1 MALGLA
7 LGTKTTALGHA
18 VLAAV
23 VVVSSRWAWR
33 GQGRGRVLGA
43 GLLAA
48 AIPSAFWYVRGALLF
63 GNPIHPIRLPGL
75 AEGTTAE
82 DMSGTWDVERMGMT
96 SRWEWLSFPFVDPEY
111 SDETGFGALL
121 VALGVL
127 ALLETLAALAG
138 AVRVRRSPAARGDAV
153 THGRLALLLV
163 AALVVFWFLA
173 ARTPR
178 FNLPLLA
185 LFAAAAAPGL
195 DRLVEYGRALRLAAA
210 SLLLV
215 SVTLALS
222 LRYHGW
228 GVGPPEVRSADLEDD
243 WPGIPP
249 GIDALPPSVVYNDTD
264 AEESSQP
271 SNYKLF
277 GLDHRHLVYDHPGLA
292 SGAGTPLEYRARLR
306 ALGVDYVFLRI
317 RRGEA
322 PPPRYAAEVLEP
334 VLVREGPAFW
344 SAVYR
349 VR

>member
-1 MALGLA
+1 M
-7 LGTKTTALGHA
+7 
-18 VLAAV
+18 
-23 VVVSSRWAWR
+23 
-33 GQGRGRVLGA
+33 
-43 GLLAA
+43 
-48 AIPSAFWYVRGALLF
+48 
-63 GNPIHPIRLPGL
+63 
-75 AEGTTAE
+75 TAE
-82 DMSGTWDVERMGMT
+82 DMSGTWDIERMGMA
-96 SRWEWLSFPFVDPEY
+96 SRLEWLSFPFADPEY

-121 VALGVL
+121 VAQGAL
-127 ALLETLAALAG
+127 ALVGALAAGAA
-138 AVRVRRSPAARGDAV
+138 AVRTRRGRALRRGDLAV
-153 THGRLALLLV
+153 TPWRLALLLG
-163 AALVVFWFLA
+163 AGLFVFWFLA
-173 ARTPR
+173 GRTPR
-178 FNLPLLA
+178 FNLPLLG
-185 LFAAAAAPGL
+185 LVAAAAAPVL
-195 DRLVEYGRALRLAAA
+195 DRLGERGRAPRLASS

-317 RRGEA
+317 PRGEA